1 MPTTLSHST
10 SKKKKK
16 NEDAFEET
24 QEPYTIF
31 LGKYWQFFFLLACQT
46 SLSLSWLHLLNTW
59 RLLNNLMLSNFGS

>member
-10 SKKKKK
+10 SKKKKKK

-31 LGKYWQFFFLLACQT
+31 LGKY
-46 SLSLSWLHLLNTW
+46 
-59 RLLNNLMLSNFGS
+59 